1 MKKWLTI
8 IGTAALLLYPFAA
21 IAADYGSQPLQ
32 DQKTP
37 PVAQT
42 LVREGDFAIKLAA
55 ELDLGKPSDEATAE
69 DMLATAGVVPSNG
82 WLSDYPMTPEIIGQL
97 KDAVSTAAAEGKL
110 KMGNEEAVK
119 GLYYLA
125 AQMNLP
131 TPAGTGSEAQQG
143 SEQTPAAPPNPSVV
157 NNYYYDQGPPVITYY
172 PPPYDYW
179 YMYNWVPY
187 PVFWFGFWFP
197 GFYICHNFTTVVVSP
212 VFLDR
217 RVVTNHV
224 IDPVTRRVAIV
235 DPVSRVNGRVRPG
248 TVLRT
253 ANGRTFNNLPEM
265 RREMG
270 RLPANSPEARTPA
283 VRDRG
288 FTTRESQSGAK
299 NIYRRSV
306 DQSSAPA
313 SRLNSRESRLGGGG
327 AYGPTRQSNGQAHRY
342 AEPAPSGRSYHDGPS
357 LRGGKRQA
365 APRMLERSYN
375 NNYNY
380 GGSRQGRGGSYSSPR
395 TPERT
400 FQAPVTRGSGG
411 RESTSLFNGGRQERG
426 RVGRGF

>member
-21 IAADYGSQPLQ
+21 IAADYGSQPSQ
-32 DQKTP
+32 AQRTP
-37 PVAQT
+37 PVAQM
-42 LVREGDFAIKLAA
+42 LVREGDFAVKLAA

-69 DMLATAGVVPSNG
+69 DMLTTAGVVPANG

-97 KDAVSTAAAEGKL
+97 KDAVSKAAAEGKL
-110 KMGNEEAVK
+110 KMSNEEAVK

-143 SEQTPAAPPNPSVV
+143 SEQIPAAPPNPSVV

-235 DPVSRVNGRVRPG
+235 DPVTRVNGSVRPG

-253 ANGRTFNNLPEM
+253 ADGRTFNNLPEM
-265 RREMG
+265 RRALG
-270 RLPANSPEARTPA
+270 RLAANGPEARTPA

-288 FTTRESQSGAK
+288 FTTRESQRGAE

-313 SRLNSRESRLGGGG
+313 GKLYSREGRLGGS
-327 AYGPTRQSNGQAHRY
+327 TRQSNGQGRHY
-342 AEPAPSGRSYHDGPS
+342 AVPAPSGRSYHDGSS
-357 LRGGKRQA
+357 LMREKRQA
-365 APRMLERSYN
+365 VPRMLERSYN
-375 NNYNY
+375 NNHSY
-380 GGSRQGRGGSYSSPR
+380 GGSRPGGGGSYSSPR

-411 RESTSLFNGGRQERG
+411 RESTSLFNGGRQDRG
-426 RVGRGF
+426 RDRGGRGL